1 MFNSTELFCVIDDFF
16 LKFEATYWKFLKQ
29 SRYSLR
35 IRTAQLMLSEI
46 CFIAIWYKCSHF
58 NNFKAFFL
66 WLKEDKSHLFKNL
79 PCYQRIIHLINM
91 HQLALH
97 ALHVAL
103 MKGQDKQYLWIDST
117 SLPVCKN
124 QRIQRH
130 KSLAKIATRGKSSMG
145 WFYGCKLHIAMN
157 QFGEIACSAL
167 SNGHIANIKMVEQ
180 LVEGS
185 KAKIYADRGYIS
197 QDLKSRLKDKDI
209 DLITYHRK
217 NMQAIQL
224 SVPDEYHLRQRN
236 KIETL
241 FSLLKGQYNLVTSKA
256 RSIHGFISGIYAS
269 LCAYQLIH
277 RNKPIIR
284 IIESL
289 A

>member
-29 SRYSLR
+29 IRHSLR
-35 IRTAQLMLSEI
+35 IRTAQLTISEI
-46 CFIAIWYKCSHF
+46 SFIAIWYKCSHF
-58 NNFKAFFL
+58 SNFKAFFT
-66 WLKEDKSHLFKNL
+66 WLTEDKSHLFKSL
-79 PCYQRIIHLINM
+79 PCYQRMIHLINM
-91 HQLALH
+91 HQLALQ

-103 MKGQDKQYLWIDST
+103 MKGQYKQYLWIDST
-117 SLPVCKN
+117 TLPVCKN

-130 KSLAKIATRGKSSMG
+130 KSLVRIASRGKSSMG

-167 SNGHIANIKMVEQ
+167 SNGHIADIKMVEH
-180 LVEGS
+180 LVEGLE
-185 KAKIYADRGYIS
+185 AKLYADRGYIS
-197 QDLKSRLKDKDI
+197 QDLKSRLKDQGI

-217 NMQAIQL
+217 NMRTIQL
-224 SVPDEYHLRQRN
+224 CAQDEYHLKQRN

-256 RSIHGFISGIYAS
+256 RSIRGFLSGIYAS
-269 LCAYQLIH
+269 LCAYQLTH
-277 RNKPIIR
+277 RNKPTIQIM
-284 IIESL
+284 E
-289 A
+289 AVA

>member
-167 SNGHIANIKMVEQ
+167 SNGHIADIKMVEQ

>member
-29 SRYSLR
+29 SRHSIR
-35 IRTAQLMLSEI
+35 IRPAQLSLSEI
-46 CFIAIWYKCSHF
+46 NFIAIWYKCSHI
-58 NNFKAFFL
+58 NNFKAFFS
-66 WLKEDKSHLFKNL
+66 WLKQDKNHLFKNL
-79 PCYQRIIHLINM
+79 PCYQRMIHLINM

-103 MKGQDKQYLWIDST
+103 MKGQCSQYLWVDST
-117 SLPVCKN
+117 TLPVCKN

-130 KSLAKIATRGKSSMG
+130 KSLAKIASRGKSSMG

-157 QFGEIACSAL
+157 QLGEIACSAL
-167 SNGHIANIKMVEQ
+167 SNGHVADIKMVEH
-180 LVEGS
+180 LVEGLE
-185 KAKIYADRGYIS
+185 ARLYADRGYIS
-197 QDLKSRLKDKDI
+197 QELKSRLKIQGI

-217 NMQAIQL
+217 NMQSAQL
-224 SVPDEYHLRQRN
+224 CASDEYHLKQRN

-256 RSIHGFISGIYAS
+256 RSIHGFLSGIYAS
-269 LCAYQLIH
+269 LCAYQLTQ
-277 RNKPIIR
+277 RNKPKIQIMKP
-284 IIESL
+284 L